1 MNGMPDMG
9 GIPGMGGFPGMGG
22 MPGMGG
28 GPFPGM
34 NGDDA
39 RSPDEPDLYKILNVD
54 KSASKSEIKK
64 AYHKAALANHP
75 DKVPEDERAD
85 AETRFKAATQ
95 AYEILQDDE
104 KRQKYDAYGMAAF
117 SGGAGGMGGEV
128 HMEDILNM
136 FGMGGGIPGMGGM
149 GGMGGARGPRKPR
162 KSPDEQQKYE
172 VSLEDLYKG
181 KNVKF
186 SSTKN
191 VICSLCK
198 GSGGKEKAQ
207 PKECSTCKGQGF
219 RQIVR
224 QVGPG
229 MLTQQTVECNV
240 CEGTGSVYNPKDKCK
255 KCKGKRT
262 TEETKQLE
270 MYIPRGAKEGD
281 KVILEGEA
289 DQIPGTAEAG
299 DIIFHIIEQPH
310 DIFQRAGA
318 DLSAKLEITLAEAL
332 TGFKRVVLTHLDGRG
347 IELRHPQNPGEI
359 LRPNQFLKIAG
370 EGMPYKKSDATGDLY
385 LIVDIKFPDDG
396 WFEEDP
402 SRAEAINKLLPGP
415 EPPIVTEE
423 SDEVEFEPDADIDDF
438 GKGDP
443 RGGGEWVDED
453 EVPEG
458 AQCATQ

>member
-1 MNGMPDMG
+1 MN
-9 GIPGMGGFPGMGG
+9 GFPGMDG
-22 MPGMGG
+22 MPD
-28 GPFPGM
+28 FNGM
-34 NGDDA
+34 NGA
-39 RSPDEPDLYKILNVD
+39 PNPEEPDLYKILNVD
-54 KSASKSEIKK
+54 KSASKAEVKK
-64 AYHKAALANHP
+64 AFHKAALASHP
-75 DKVPEDERAD
+75 DKVPPEEREG
-85 AETRFKAATQ
+85 AEIKFKAINQ

-117 SGGAGGMGGEV
+117 QGGAGGMGGEV
-128 HMEDILNM
+128 NMEDILNM

-149 GGMGGARGPRKPR
+149 PGMGGRGPRKPR

-172 VSLEDLYKG
+172 VALEDLYKG
-181 KNVKF
+181 KTVKF

-191 VICSLCK
+191 VICPLCK

-207 PKECSTCKGQGF
+207 AKECTTCKGQGF

-240 CEGTGSVYNPKDKCK
+240 CEGTGQVYNPKDKCK

-262 TEETKQLE
+262 TEETKNLE
-270 MYIPRGAKEGD
+270 LYIPRGAKEGD
-281 KVILEGEA
+281 KVVLEGEA
-289 DQIPGTAEAG
+289 DQLPGVAEPG
-299 DIIFHIIEQPH
+299 DIIFHIVEQPH

-347 IELRHPQNPGEI
+347 IEITHPQHAEEGEI
-359 LRPNQFLKIAG
+359 LRPNQFLKVPG
-370 EGMPYKKSDATGDLY
+370 EGMPHKKSDAKGDLY
-385 LIVDIKFPDDG
+385 LIVDIKFPEDG
-396 WFEEDP
+396 WFDAVK
-402 SRAEAINKLLPGP
+402 AEQINKLLPGP
-415 EPPIVTEE
+415 DEPIKADDV
-423 SDEVEFEPDADIDDF
+423 DEVEFEPDADIDDF
-438 GKGDP
+438 GRGSGDP

-453 EVPEG
+453 EVPDG